1 MEDSSLFAT
10 ARDVSNIGDC
20 YFYHVMDLPGHG
32 TVGEEWDLRGREV
45 AYLGGVSFQGKRVLE
60 LGTASG
66 FFCRFME
73 SQGAD
78 VVGLDL
84 APDHVWD
91 LVPFAGLDM
100 TGYAVKLKDHI
111 ERLKNGWWF
120 AHRLFHSRAKAVYA
134 NIYALPQAIGLVDIA
149 TFGAI
154 LLHLRDPFDALC
166 NALSLTRETV
176 IVTEVHPEQP
186 ADSRL
191 GSLVTSASGR
201 GLASGLRRLLGMEE
215 RSASPGLPRQNAL
228 YFLPNPQAQDPSV
241 AVTWWC
247 FTPEVICAFLGVL
260 GFGQTTVTEHMQVFQ
275 GRPARMFTVVGK
287 RTHALPGERTE
298 PPI

>member
-1 MEDSSLFAT
+1 MDDLPLYA
-10 ARDVSNIGDC
+10 APRHISNIANC
-20 YFYHVMDLPGHG
+20 YFYHVMDLPGYG
-32 TVGEEWDLRGREV
+32 TVGEEWDLRGREA
-45 AYLGGVSFQGKRVLE
+45 AYLGGVNFQGKRVLE

-66 FFCRFME
+66 FLCRFME
-73 SQGAD
+73 SQGAE

-91 LVPFAGLDM
+91 LVPFAGLDLA
-100 TGYAVKLKDHI
+100 GYAVRLKEHI

-120 AHRLFHSRAKAVYA
+120 TQRLFGARAKVVYA
-134 NIYALPQAIGLVDIA
+134 NIYGIPKALGLVDIA

-154 LLHLRDPFDALC
+154 LLHLRDPFHALF

-186 ADSRL
+186 PDSRL
-191 GSLVTSASGR
+191 GSVVTPAPSH
-201 GLASGLRRLLGMEE
+201 GLASGLRKLLGRGE
-215 RSASPGLPRQNAL
+215 SPAPAGPPR
-228 YFLPNPQAQDPSV
+228 YPRTTFFLPDPQAQDPSV

-260 GFGQTTVTEHMQVFQ
+260 GFGQTTVTEHRQVFQ
-275 GRPARMFTVVGK
+275 GKPARMFTVVGS
-287 RTHALPGERTE
+287 RTHPLPGAGRH
-298 PPI
+298 